1 MSMPFFRSKRFAT
14 NTETI
19 QTLVDGAPS
28 VPTVSFGSWVWPK
41 PDSGAVKAKDQR
53 TATAAR
59 QKRLV
64 TLVGSI
70 VKKPVTDA
78 GKIYREP
85 SQSVKDG
92 SAERCRCLL
101 HRGYC
106 MRSPRSHCRKRSRR
120 PRGHGRSDTGW
131 HHFRTRLRA
140 QGCSPWP
147 NRSEYPRQGNHD
159 HPRRLYS
166 PRAIGRRMH
175 GDHDGQA
182 HPPSSGDRRRQTRR
196 HYLHR
201 RPGESH
207 HHRPKVY
214 HRAVGEIYYQLNTM
228 VAEAGLTPLSCKLG
242 GQTVR
247 PYFTP

>member
-64 TLVGSI
+64 TLVRSI

-92 SAERCRCLL
+92 SAEGADAFYTVANWLYKFFDPYAL
-101 HRGYC
+101 NG
-106 MRSPRSHCRKRSRR
+106 
-120 PRGHGRSDTGW
+120 G
-131 HHFRTRLRA
+131 LR
-140 QGCSPWP
+140 
-147 NRSEYPRQGNHD
+147 
-159 HPRRLYS
+159 
-166 PRAIGRRMH
+166 
-175 GDHDGQA
+175 
-182 HPPSSGDRRRQTRR
+182 
-196 HYLHR
+196 
-201 RPGESH
+201 
-207 HHRPKVY
+207 
-214 HRAVGEIYYQLNTM
+214 
-228 VAEAGLTPLSCKLG
+228 
-242 GQTVR
+242 
-247 PYFTP
+247 